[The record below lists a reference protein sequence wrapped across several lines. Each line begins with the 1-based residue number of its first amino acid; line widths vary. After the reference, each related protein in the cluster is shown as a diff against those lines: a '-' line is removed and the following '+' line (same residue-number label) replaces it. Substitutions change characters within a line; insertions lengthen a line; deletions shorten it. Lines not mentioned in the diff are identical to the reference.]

1 MGIHHEE
8 AEGVLEAEAA
18 AAVDSVVGTTQDLP
32 KASWRLGCSRMSAK
46 EKQCVR

>member
-18 AAVDSVVGTTQDLP
+18 AVDSVVGMTQDLP